1 MIFKIA
7 WRNIYRN
14 KKRSL
19 ITITSIFAA
28 LFLIILMRALQFG
41 FYDKLIETV
50 VESYAGYVEI
60 HADGFWDNQNLDNSM
75 QVDQELLDKIK
86 SVEGVEN
93 IVQRLQTF
101 SLISMG
107 DKTKGAVINGIN
119 LSEEQ
124 KITDWNKKMLSG
136 SFDIKKNEIIIGKG
150 IAEFFN
156 ISEND
161 TLILY
166 GQGYRGMM
174 AAGKYPVKGIIDL
187 KNPDLNKLGVFMTME
202 SARNYVSSDDISTH
216 IIIDKEKYYEEKKIV
231 ENLDNVLSDRY
242 EVMTWKETL
251 PEIEQTITA
260 DSAGGLIMAFIL
272 YVIVVFGMF
281 GTVLMMTEERKYEFG
296 VLISIGMSRARLFG
310 IILIETVILSMVGVF
325 LAIAVT
331 FPICYYYNI
340 NPINMATLMGE
351 GADQMMQEMGF
362 SPIAPMST
370 SLDIPLSHA
379 LVIFLFSLLISI
391 YPAIKIAKL
400 NPVKSMK
407 V

>member
-19 ITITSIFAA
+19 ITITSIFGA

-75 QVDQELLDKIK
+75 EVDQSLINDIK

-107 DKTKGAVINGIN
+107 EKTKGGVVNGIN
-119 LSEEQ
+119 ISEEQ
-124 KITDWNKKMLSG
+124 KITDWSKKMVSG
-136 SFDIKKNEIIIGKG
+136 SFDIGDDEIIIGKG
-150 IAEFFN
+150 IAEYFD
-156 ISEND
+156 IKEDD

-187 KNPDLNKLGVFMTME
+187 KNPDLNKLGIFMTIE
-202 SARNYVSSDDISTH
+202 SARNYVSSKEISTH
-216 IIIDKEKYYEEKKIV
+216 IIIDKEKYYKEENIV
-231 ENLDNVLSDRY
+231 VDLSNVLSKDY
-242 EVMTWKETL
+242 EIMSWKETL

-260 DSAGGLIMAFIL
+260 DSAGGVIMAFIL
-272 YVIVVFGMF
+272 YIIVVFGMF

-296 VLISIGMSRARLFG
+296 VLISIGMSRIRLFG
-310 IILIETVILSMVGVF
+310 IVLIETVILSMIGVV
-325 LAIAVT
+325 LAILIT
-331 FPICYYYNI
+331 YPICYYYYL
-340 NPINMATLMGE
+340 NPIDMADLMGE
-351 GADQMMQEMGF
+351 GADLMMEEMGF
-362 SPIAPMST
+362 SPIAPMSIEW
-370 SLDIPLSHA
+370 DIPLTHA
-379 LVIFLFSLLISI
+379 LVIFISSLLISI
-391 YPAIKIAKL
+391 YPAIKIFKL

-407 V
+407 I

>member
-1 MIFKIA
+1 MILKIA

-19 ITITSIFAA
+19 ITITSVFAA

-60 HADGFWDNQNLDNSM
+60 HADGFWDNQSLDNSM
-75 QVDQELLDKIK
+75 VVNQELLDDIQ
-86 SVEGVEN
+86 SVDGVEN

-107 DKTKGAVINGIN
+107 EKTRGGVINGVN

-124 KITDWNKKMLSG
+124 KITDWNKKMISG
-136 SFDIKKNEIIIGKG
+136 SFDLGYNEIIIGKG
-150 IAEFFN
+150 IAEFFKV
-156 ISEND
+156 SEND

-187 KNPDLNKLGVFMTME
+187 KNPNLNKLGIFMTME
-202 SARNYVSSDDISTH
+202 SARNYVSSDEISTH
-216 IIIDKEKYYEEKKIV
+216 IIIDKERYFEEEKIV
-231 ENLDNVLSDRY
+231 QELGSILSDEY
-242 EVMTWKETL
+242 EIMTWKETL

-296 VLISIGMSRARLFG
+296 VLISIGMSRLRLFG
-310 IILIETVILSMVGVF
+310 IILLETIILSMFGVI
-325 LAIAVT
+325 LAIIVT
-331 FPICYYYNI
+331 YPICFYYNL
-340 NPINMATLMGE
+340 NPIDMAILMGE
-351 GADQMMQEMGF
+351 GAEQMMEEMGF
-362 SPIAPMST
+362 SPIAPMSI

-379 LVIFLFSLLISI
+379 LIIFIFSLLISI
-391 YPAIKIAKL
+391 YPAIKISKL

-407 V
+407 A

>member
-19 ITITSIFAA
+19 ITITSVFAA
-28 LFLIILMRALQFG
+28 LLLIILMRALQFG

-60 HADGFWDNQNLDNSM
+60 HADGFWDNQSLDNSM
-75 QVDQELLDKIK
+75 QVDQQLLDDIQ

-101 SLISMG
+101 SLISVG
-107 DKTKGAVINGIN
+107 EKTKGGVINGIN

-124 KITDWNKKMLSG
+124 KITDWNKKMVSG
-136 SFDIKKNEIIIGKG
+136 SFDLSDNEIIIAKG
-150 IAEFFN
+150 IAEFFG

-174 AAGKYPVKGIIDL
+174 AAGKYPVKGVIDL
-187 KNPDLNKLGVFMTME
+187 KNPDLNKIGLFMTME
-202 SARNYVSSDDISTH
+202 SVRNYVSSDEISTH
-216 IIIDKEKYYEEKKIV
+216 IIIGKEKYYDEGKIV
-231 ENLDNVLSDRY
+231 EDLGLILSDDY

-296 VLISIGMSRARLFG
+296 VLISIGMSRIRLFG
-310 IILIETVILSMVGVF
+310 IILVETIILSMVGVV
-325 LAIAVT
+325 LAVMVT
-331 FPICYYYNI
+331 YPISIYYNI
-340 NPINMATLMGE
+340 NPIDMAILMGD
-351 GADQMMQEMGF
+351 GAVQMIEEMGF
-362 SPIAPMST
+362 SPMIPMSI
-370 SLDIPLSHA
+370 SWDIPLSHS
-379 LVIFLFSLLISI
+379 LIIFIFSLLISI
-391 YPAIKIAKL
+391 YPAIKISKL

>member
-19 ITITSIFAA
+19 ITITSIFGA

-75 QVDQELLDKIK
+75 EVDQSLINDIK

-107 DKTKGAVINGIN
+107 EKTKGGVVNGIN
-119 LSEEQ
+119 ISEEQ
-124 KITDWNKKMLSG
+124 KITDWSKKMVSG
-136 SFDIKKNEIIIGKG
+136 SFDIGDDEIIIGKG
-150 IAEFFN
+150 IAEYFD
-156 ISEND
+156 IKEDD

-187 KNPDLNKLGVFMTME
+187 KNPDLNKLGIFMTIE
-202 SARNYVSSDDISTH
+202 SARNYVSSEEISTH
-216 IIIDKEKYYEEKKIV
+216 IIIDKEKYYKEENIV
-231 ENLDNVLSDRY
+231 VDLSNVLSKDY
-242 EVMTWKETL
+242 EIMSWKETL

-260 DSAGGLIMAFIL
+260 DSAGGVIMAFIL
-272 YVIVVFGMF
+272 YIIVVFGMF

-296 VLISIGMSRARLFG
+296 VLISIGMSRIRLFG
-310 IILIETVILSMVGVF
+310 IVLIETVILSMIGVV
-325 LAIAVT
+325 LAILIT
-331 FPICYYYNI
+331 YPICYYYYL
-340 NPINMATLMGE
+340 NPIDMADLMGE
-351 GADQMMQEMGF
+351 GADQMMEEMGF
-362 SPIAPMST
+362 SPIAPMSIEWN
-370 SLDIPLSHA
+370 IPLTHA
-379 LVIFLFSLLISI
+379 LVIFISSLLISI
-391 YPAIKIAKL
+391 YPAIKISKL

-407 V
+407 I

>member
-19 ITITSIFAA
+19 ITITSVFAA

-60 HADGFWDNQNLDNSM
+60 HADGFWDNQSLDNSM
-75 QVDQELLDKIK
+75 QVDQQLLDDIQ

-101 SLISMG
+101 SLISVG
-107 DKTKGAVINGIN
+107 EKTKGGVINGIN

-124 KITDWNKKMLSG
+124 KITDWNKKMVSG
-136 SFDIKKNEIIIGKG
+136 SFDLRDNEIIIAKG
-150 IAEFFN
+150 IAEFFD

-174 AAGKYPVKGIIDL
+174 AAGKYPVKGVIDL
-187 KNPDLNKLGVFMTME
+187 KNPDLNKIGLFMTME
-202 SARNYVSSDDISTH
+202 SVRNYVSSDEISTH
-216 IIIDKEKYYEEKKIV
+216 IIIGKEKYYDEGKIV
-231 ENLDNVLSDRY
+231 EDLGLILSDDY

-296 VLISIGMSRARLFG
+296 VLISIGMSRIRLFG
-310 IILIETVILSMVGVF
+310 IILVETIVLSMAGVV
-325 LAIAVT
+325 LAVMFT
-331 FPICYYYNI
+331 YPISIYYNI
-340 NPINMATLMGE
+340 NPIDMAILMGD
-351 GADQMMQEMGF
+351 GAVQMIEEMGF
-362 SPIAPMST
+362 SPMIPMSI
-370 SLDIPLSHA
+370 SWDIPLSHS
-379 LVIFLFSLLISI
+379 LVIFIFSLLISI
-391 YPAIKIAKL
+391 YPAIKISKL

>member
-19 ITITSIFAA
+19 ITITSVFAA
-28 LFLIILMRALQFG
+28 LLLIILMRALQFG

-60 HADGFWDNQNLDNSM
+60 HADGFWDNQSLDNSM
-75 QVDQELLDKIK
+75 QVDQQLLDDIQ

-101 SLISMG
+101 SLISVG
-107 DKTKGAVINGIN
+107 EKTKGGVINGIN

-124 KITDWNKKMLSG
+124 KITDWNKKMVSG
-136 SFDIKKNEIIIGKG
+136 SFDLSDNEIIIAKG
-150 IAEFFN
+150 IAEFFG

-174 AAGKYPVKGIIDL
+174 AAGKYPVKGVIDL
-187 KNPDLNKLGVFMTME
+187 KNPDLNKIGLFMTME
-202 SARNYVSSDDISTH
+202 SVRNYVSSDEISTH
-216 IIIDKEKYYEEKKIV
+216 IIIDKEKYYNEDKIV
-231 ENLDNVLSDRY
+231 EDLGLILSDDY

-296 VLISIGMSRARLFG
+296 VLISIGMSRIRLFG
-310 IILIETVILSMVGVF
+310 IILVETIILSMVGVV
-325 LAIAVT
+325 LAVMVT
-331 FPICYYYNI
+331 YPISIYYNI
-340 NPINMATLMGE
+340 NPIDMAILMGD
-351 GADQMMQEMGF
+351 GAVQMIEEMGF
-362 SPIAPMST
+362 SPMIPMSI
-370 SLDIPLSHA
+370 SWDIPLSHS
-379 LVIFLFSLLISI
+379 LVIFIFSLLISI
-391 YPAIKIAKL
+391 YPAIKISKL

-407 V
+407 I

>member
-19 ITITSIFAA
+19 ITITSIFGA

-50 VESYAGYVEI
+50 VESYAGYVEV

-75 QVDQELLDKIK
+75 EVNQSLINDIK

-107 DKTKGAVINGIN
+107 EKTKGGVINGIN
-119 LSEEQ
+119 ISEEQ
-124 KITDWNKKMLSG
+124 KITDWSKKMVSG
-136 SFDIKKNEIIIGKG
+136 SFDIGDDEIIIGKG
-150 IAEFFN
+150 IAEYFD
-156 ISEND
+156 IKEDD

-187 KNPDLNKLGVFMTME
+187 KNPDLNKLGIFMTIE
-202 SARNYVSSDDISTH
+202 SARNYVSSEEISTH
-216 IIIDKEKYYEEKKIV
+216 IIIDKEKYYKEENIV
-231 ENLDNVLSDRY
+231 VDLSNVLSKDY
-242 EVMTWKETL
+242 EIMSWKETL

-260 DSAGGLIMAFIL
+260 DNAGGVIMAFIL
-272 YVIVVFGMF
+272 YIIVVFGMF

-296 VLISIGMSRARLFG
+296 VLISIGMSRIRLFG
-310 IILIETVILSMVGVF
+310 IVLIETVILSMIGVV
-325 LAIAVT
+325 LAILIT
-331 FPICYYYNI
+331 YPICYYYYL
-340 NPINMATLMGE
+340 NPIDMADLMGE
-351 GADQMMQEMGF
+351 GADQMMEEMGF
-362 SPIAPMST
+362 SPIAPMSIEWN
-370 SLDIPLSHA
+370 IPLTHA
-379 LVIFLFSLLISI
+379 LVIFISSLLISI
-391 YPAIKIAKL
+391 YPAIKISKL

-407 V
+407 I

>member
-19 ITITSIFAA
+19 ITITSIFGA

-75 QVDQELLDKIK
+75 EVDQSLINDIK

-107 DKTKGAVINGIN
+107 EKTKGGVVNGIN
-119 LSEEQ
+119 ISEEQ
-124 KITDWNKKMLSG
+124 KITDWSKKMVSG
-136 SFDIKKNEIIIGKG
+136 SFDIGDDEIIIGKG
-150 IAEFFN
+150 IAEYFD
-156 ISEND
+156 IKEDD

-187 KNPDLNKLGVFMTME
+187 KNPDLNKLGIFMTIE
-202 SARNYVSSDDISTH
+202 SARNYVSSKEISTH
-216 IIIDKEKYYEEKKIV
+216 IIIDKEKYYKEENIV
-231 ENLDNVLSDRY
+231 VDLSNVLSKDY
-242 EVMTWKETL
+242 EIMSWKETL

-260 DSAGGLIMAFIL
+260 DSAGGVIMAFIL
-272 YVIVVFGMF
+272 YIIVVFGMF

-296 VLISIGMSRARLFG
+296 VLISIGMSRIRLFG
-310 IILIETVILSMVGVF
+310 IVLIETVILSMIGVI
-325 LAIAVT
+325 LAILIT
-331 FPICYYYNI
+331 YPICYYYYL
-340 NPINMATLMGE
+340 NPIDMADLMGE
-351 GADQMMQEMGF
+351 GADQMMEEMGF
-362 SPIAPMST
+362 SPIAPMSIEWN
-370 SLDIPLSHA
+370 IPLTHA
-379 LVIFLFSLLISI
+379 LVIFISSLLISI
-391 YPAIKIAKL
+391 YPAIKISKL

-407 V
+407 I

>member
-19 ITITSIFAA
+19 ITITSVFAA

-60 HADGFWDNQNLDNSM
+60 HADGFWDNQSLDNSM
-75 QVDQELLDKIK
+75 QVDQQLLDDIQ

-101 SLISMG
+101 SLISVG
-107 DKTKGAVINGIN
+107 EKTKGGVINGVN

-124 KITDWNKKMLSG
+124 KITDWNKKMVSG
-136 SFDIKKNEIIIGKG
+136 SFDLRDNEIIIAKG
-150 IAEFFN
+150 IAEFFS

-174 AAGKYPVKGIIDL
+174 AAGKYPVKGVIDL
-187 KNPDLNKLGVFMTME
+187 KNPDLNKIGLFMTME
-202 SARNYVSSDDISTH
+202 SVRNYVSSDEISTH
-216 IIIDKEKYYEEKKIV
+216 IIIDKEKYYNEDKIV
-231 ENLDNVLSDRY
+231 EDLGIILSDDY

-296 VLISIGMSRARLFG
+296 VLISVGMSRIRLFG
-310 IILIETVILSMVGVF
+310 IILIETIILSMVGVV
-325 LAIAVT
+325 LAVMVT
-331 FPICYYYNI
+331 YPISIYYNI
-340 NPINMATLMGE
+340 NPIDMAILMGD
-351 GADQMMQEMGF
+351 GADQMIEEMGF
-362 SPIAPMST
+362 SPMIPMSI
-370 SLDIPLSHA
+370 SWDIPLSHS
-379 LVIFLFSLLISI
+379 LVIFIFSLLISI
-391 YPAIKIAKL
+391 YPAIKISKL

>member
-19 ITITSIFAA
+19 ITITSIFGA

-75 QVDQELLDKIK
+75 EVNQSLINDIK

-107 DKTKGAVINGIN
+107 EKTKGGVVNGIN
-119 LSEEQ
+119 ISEEQ
-124 KITDWNKKMLSG
+124 KITDWSKKMVSG
-136 SFDIKKNEIIIGKG
+136 SFDIGDDEIIIGKG
-150 IAEFFN
+150 IAEYFD
-156 ISEND
+156 IKEDD

-187 KNPDLNKLGVFMTME
+187 KNPDLNKLGIFMTIE
-202 SARNYVSSDDISTH
+202 SARNYVSSKEISTH
-216 IIIDKEKYYEEKKIV
+216 IIIDKEKYYKEENIV
-231 ENLDNVLSDRY
+231 VDLSNVLSKDY
-242 EVMTWKETL
+242 EIMSWKETL

-260 DSAGGLIMAFIL
+260 DNAGGVIMAFIL
-272 YVIVVFGMF
+272 YIIVVFGMF

-296 VLISIGMSRARLFG
+296 VLISIGMSRIRLFG
-310 IILIETVILSMVGVF
+310 IVLIETVILSMIGVV
-325 LAIAVT
+325 LAILIT
-331 FPICYYYNI
+331 YPICYYYYL
-340 NPINMATLMGE
+340 NPIDMADLMGE
-351 GADQMMQEMGF
+351 GADLMMEEMGF
-362 SPIAPMST
+362 SPIAPMSIEW
-370 SLDIPLSHA
+370 DIPLTHA
-379 LVIFLFSLLISI
+379 LVIFISSLLISI
-391 YPAIKIAKL
+391 YPAIKISKL

-407 V
+407 I

>member
-19 ITITSIFAA
+19 ITITSVFAA
-28 LFLIILMRALQFG
+28 LLLIILMRALQFG

-60 HADGFWDNQNLDNSM
+60 HADGFWDNQSLDNSM
-75 QVDQELLDKIK
+75 QVDQQLLDDIQ

-101 SLISMG
+101 SLISVG
-107 DKTKGAVINGIN
+107 EKTKGGVINGIN
-119 LSEEQ
+119 LSDEQ
-124 KITDWNKKMLSG
+124 KITDWNKKMVSG
-136 SFDIKKNEIIIGKG
+136 SFDLGDNEIIIAKG
-150 IAEFFN
+150 IAEFFD

-174 AAGKYPVKGIIDL
+174 AAGKYPVKGVIDL
-187 KNPDLNKLGVFMTME
+187 KNPDLNKIGLFMTME
-202 SARNYVSSDDISTH
+202 SVRNYVSSDEISTH
-216 IIIDKEKYYEEKKIV
+216 IIIGKEKYYDEGKIV
-231 ENLDNVLSDRY
+231 EDLGLILSDDY

-296 VLISIGMSRARLFG
+296 VLISIGMSRIRLFG
-310 IILIETVILSMVGVF
+310 IILVETIILSMVGVV
-325 LAIAVT
+325 LAVMVT
-331 FPICYYYNI
+331 YPISIYYNI
-340 NPINMATLMGE
+340 NPIDMAILMGD
-351 GADQMMQEMGF
+351 GAVQMIEEMGF
-362 SPIAPMST
+362 SPMIPMSI
-370 SLDIPLSHA
+370 SWDIPLSHS
-379 LVIFLFSLLISI
+379 LVIFIFSLLISI
-391 YPAIKIAKL
+391 YPAIKISKL

-407 V
+407 I

>member
-19 ITITSIFAA
+19 ITITSIFGA

-50 VESYAGYVEI
+50 VESYAGYVEV

-75 QVDQELLDKIK
+75 EVDQDLINDIK

-107 DKTKGAVINGIN
+107 EKTKGGVINGIN
-119 LSEEQ
+119 ISEEQ
-124 KITDWNKKMLSG
+124 KITDWSKKMVSG
-136 SFDIKKNEIIIGKG
+136 SFDIGDDEIIIGKG
-150 IAEFFN
+150 IAEYFD
-156 ISEND
+156 IKEDD

-187 KNPDLNKLGVFMTME
+187 KNPNLNKLGIFMTIE
-202 SARNYVSSDDISTH
+202 SARNYVSSKEISTH
-216 IIIDKEKYYEEKKIV
+216 IIIDKEKYYKEENIV
-231 ENLDNVLSDRY
+231 VDLSNVLSKDY
-242 EVMTWKETL
+242 EIMSWKETL

-260 DSAGGLIMAFIL
+260 DSAGGVIMAFIL
-272 YVIVVFGMF
+272 YIIVVFGMF

-296 VLISIGMSRARLFG
+296 VLISIGMSRIRLFG
-310 IILIETVILSMVGVF
+310 IVLIETVILSMIGVV
-325 LAIAVT
+325 LAILIT
-331 FPICYYYNI
+331 YPICYYYYL
-340 NPINMATLMGE
+340 NPIDMADLMGE
-351 GADQMMQEMGF
+351 GADLMMEEMGF
-362 SPIAPMST
+362 SPIAPMSIEW
-370 SLDIPLSHA
+370 DIPLTHA
-379 LVIFLFSLLISI
+379 LVIFISSLLISI
-391 YPAIKIAKL
+391 YPAIKISKL

-407 V
+407 I

>member
-19 ITITSIFAA
+19 ITITSVFAA
-28 LFLIILMRALQFG
+28 LLLIILMRALQFG

-60 HADGFWDNQNLDNSM
+60 HADGFWDNQSLDNSM
-75 QVDQELLDKIK
+75 QVDQQLLDDIQ

-101 SLISMG
+101 SLISVG
-107 DKTKGAVINGIN
+107 EKTKGGVINGIN

-124 KITDWNKKMLSG
+124 KITDWNKKMVSG
-136 SFDIKKNEIIIGKG
+136 SFDLSDNEIIIAKG
-150 IAEFFN
+150 IAEFFG

-174 AAGKYPVKGIIDL
+174 AAGKYPVKGVIDL
-187 KNPDLNKLGVFMTME
+187 KNPDLNKIGLFMTME
-202 SARNYVSSDDISTH
+202 TVRNYVSSDEISTH
-216 IIIDKEKYYEEKKIV
+216 IIIGKEKYYDEGKIV
-231 ENLDNVLSDRY
+231 EDLGLILSDDY

-272 YVIVVFGMF
+272 YVLVVFGMF

-296 VLISIGMSRARLFG
+296 VLISVGMSRIRLFG
-310 IILIETVILSMVGVF
+310 IILVETIILSMVGVV
-325 LAIAVT
+325 LAVMVT
-331 FPICYYYNI
+331 YPISIYYNI
-340 NPINMATLMGE
+340 NPIDMAILMGD
-351 GADQMMQEMGF
+351 GANQMIEEMGF
-362 SPIAPMST
+362 SPMIPMSI
-370 SLDIPLSHA
+370 SWDIPLSHS
-379 LVIFLFSLLISI
+379 LVIFIFSLLISI
-391 YPAIKIAKL
+391 YPAIKISKL

>member
-19 ITITSIFAA
+19 ITITSVFAA
-28 LFLIILMRALQFG
+28 LLLIILMRALQFG

-60 HADGFWDNQNLDNSM
+60 HADGFWDNQSLDNSM
-75 QVDQELLDKIK
+75 QVDQQLLDDIQ

-101 SLISMG
+101 SLISVG
-107 DKTKGAVINGIN
+107 EKTKGGVINGIN

-124 KITDWNKKMLSG
+124 KITDWNKKMVSG
-136 SFDIKKNEIIIGKG
+136 SFDLSDNEIIIAKG
-150 IAEFFN
+150 IAEFFD

-174 AAGKYPVKGIIDL
+174 AAGKYPVKGVIDL
-187 KNPDLNKLGVFMTME
+187 KNPDLNKIGLFMTME
-202 SARNYVSSDDISTH
+202 SVRNYVSSDEISTH
-216 IIIDKEKYYEEKKIV
+216 IIIGKEKYYDEGKIV
-231 ENLDNVLSDRY
+231 EDLGLILSDDY

-296 VLISIGMSRARLFG
+296 VLISIGMSRIRLFG
-310 IILIETVILSMVGVF
+310 IILVETIILSMVGVV
-325 LAIAVT
+325 LAVMVT
-331 FPICYYYNI
+331 YPISIYYNI
-340 NPINMATLMGE
+340 NPIDMAILMGD
-351 GADQMMQEMGF
+351 GAVQMIEEMGF
-362 SPIAPMST
+362 SPMIPMSI
-370 SLDIPLSHA
+370 SWDIPLSHS
-379 LVIFLFSLLISI
+379 LIIFIFSLLISI
-391 YPAIKIAKL
+391 YPAIKISKL

>member
-19 ITITSIFAA
+19 ITITSIFGA

-50 VESYAGYVEI
+50 VESYAGYVEV

-75 QVDQELLDKIK
+75 EVDQSLINDIK

-107 DKTKGAVINGIN
+107 EKTKGGVINGIN
-119 LSEEQ
+119 ISEEQ
-124 KITDWNKKMLSG
+124 KITDWSKKMVSG
-136 SFDIKKNEIIIGKG
+136 SFDIGDDEIIIGKG
-150 IAEFFN
+150 IAEYFD
-156 ISEND
+156 IKEDD

-187 KNPDLNKLGVFMTME
+187 KNPDLNKLGIFMTIE
-202 SARNYVSSDDISTH
+202 SARNYVSSKEISTH
-216 IIIDKEKYYEEKKIV
+216 IIIDKEKYYKEENIV
-231 ENLDNVLSDRY
+231 VDLSNVLSKDY
-242 EVMTWKETL
+242 EIMSWKETL

-260 DSAGGLIMAFIL
+260 DSAGGVIMAFIL
-272 YVIVVFGMF
+272 YIIVVFGMF

-296 VLISIGMSRARLFG
+296 VLISIGMSRIRLFG
-310 IILIETVILSMVGVF
+310 IVLIETVILSMIGVV
-325 LAIAVT
+325 LAILIT
-331 FPICYYYNI
+331 YPICYYYYL
-340 NPINMATLMGE
+340 NPIDMADLMGE
-351 GADQMMQEMGF
+351 GADQMMEEMGF
-362 SPIAPMST
+362 SPIAPMSIEWN
-370 SLDIPLSHA
+370 IPLTHA
-379 LVIFLFSLLISI
+379 LVIFISSLLISI
-391 YPAIKIAKL
+391 YPAIKISKL

-407 V
+407 I

>member
-19 ITITSIFAA
+19 ITITSIFGA

-50 VESYAGYVEI
+50 VESYAGYVEV

-75 QVDQELLDKIK
+75 EVNQSLINDIK

-107 DKTKGAVINGIN
+107 EKTKGGVINGIN
-119 LSEEQ
+119 ISEEQ
-124 KITDWNKKMLSG
+124 KITDWSKKMVSG
-136 SFDIKKNEIIIGKG
+136 SFDIGDDEIIIGKG
-150 IAEFFN
+150 IAEYFD
-156 ISEND
+156 IKEDD

-187 KNPDLNKLGVFMTME
+187 KNPDLNKLGIFMTIE
-202 SARNYVSSDDISTH
+202 SARNYVSSEEISTH
-216 IIIDKEKYYEEKKIV
+216 IIIDKEKYYKEENIV
-231 ENLDNVLSDRY
+231 FDLSNVLSKDY
-242 EVMTWKETL
+242 EIMSWKETL

-260 DSAGGLIMAFIL
+260 DSAGGVIMAFIL
-272 YVIVVFGMF
+272 YIIVVFGMF

-296 VLISIGMSRARLFG
+296 VLISIGMSRIRLFG
-310 IILIETVILSMVGVF
+310 IVLIETVILSMIGVV
-325 LAIAVT
+325 LAILIT
-331 FPICYYYNI
+331 YPICYYYYL
-340 NPINMATLMGE
+340 NPIDMADLMGE
-351 GADQMMQEMGF
+351 GADLMMEEMGF
-362 SPIAPMST
+362 SPIAPMSIEW
-370 SLDIPLSHA
+370 DIPLTHA
-379 LVIFLFSLLISI
+379 LVIFISSLLISI
-391 YPAIKIAKL
+391 YPAIKISKL

-407 V
+407 I

>member
-19 ITITSIFAA
+19 ITITSIFGA

-60 HADGFWDNQNLDNSM
+60 HADGFWNNQNLDNSM
-75 QVDQELLDKIK
+75 EVDQSLINDIK

-107 DKTKGAVINGIN
+107 EKTKGGVVNGIN
-119 LSEEQ
+119 ISEEQ
-124 KITDWNKKMLSG
+124 KITDWSKKMVSG
-136 SFDIKKNEIIIGKG
+136 SFDIGDDEIIIGKG
-150 IAEFFN
+150 IAEYFD
-156 ISEND
+156 IKEDD

-187 KNPDLNKLGVFMTME
+187 KNPDLNKLGIFMTIE
-202 SARNYVSSDDISTH
+202 SARNYVSSKEISTH
-216 IIIDKEKYYEEKKIV
+216 IIIDKEKYYKEENIV
-231 ENLDNVLSDRY
+231 VDLSNVLSKDY
-242 EVMTWKETL
+242 EIMSWKETL

-260 DSAGGLIMAFIL
+260 DSAGGVIMAFIL
-272 YVIVVFGMF
+272 YIIVVFGMF

-296 VLISIGMSRARLFG
+296 VLISIGMSRIRLFG
-310 IILIETVILSMVGVF
+310 IVLIETVILSMIGVV
-325 LAIAVT
+325 LAILIT
-331 FPICYYYNI
+331 YPICYYYYL
-340 NPINMATLMGE
+340 NPIDMADLMGE
-351 GADQMMQEMGF
+351 GADLMMEEMGF
-362 SPIAPMST
+362 SPIAPMSIEW
-370 SLDIPLSHA
+370 DIPLTHA
-379 LVIFLFSLLISI
+379 LVIFISSLLISI
-391 YPAIKIAKL
+391 YPAIKISKL

-407 V
+407 I

>member
-19 ITITSIFAA
+19 ITITSVFAA
-28 LFLIILMRALQFG
+28 LLLIILMRALQFG

-60 HADGFWDNQNLDNSM
+60 HADGFWDNQSLDNSM
-75 QVDQELLDKIK
+75 QVDQQLLDDIQ

-101 SLISMG
+101 SLISVG
-107 DKTKGAVINGIN
+107 EKTKGGVINGIN

-124 KITDWNKKMLSG
+124 KITDWNKKMVSG
-136 SFDIKKNEIIIGKG
+136 SFDLSDNEIIIAKG
-150 IAEFFN
+150 IAEFFD

-174 AAGKYPVKGIIDL
+174 AAGKYPVKGVIDL
-187 KNPDLNKLGVFMTME
+187 KNPDLNKIGLFMTME
-202 SARNYVSSDDISTH
+202 SVRNYVSSDEISTH
-216 IIIDKEKYYEEKKIV
+216 IIIGKEKYYDEGKIV
-231 ENLDNVLSDRY
+231 EDLGLILSDDY

-296 VLISIGMSRARLFG
+296 VLISIGMSRIRLFG
-310 IILIETVILSMVGVF
+310 IILVETIILSMVGVV
-325 LAIAVT
+325 LAVMVT
-331 FPICYYYNI
+331 YPISIYYNI
-340 NPINMATLMGE
+340 NPIDMAILMGD
-351 GADQMMQEMGF
+351 GAVQMIEEMGF
-362 SPIAPMST
+362 SPMIPMSI
-370 SLDIPLSHA
+370 SWDIPLSHS
-379 LVIFLFSLLISI
+379 LVIFIFSLLISI
-391 YPAIKIAKL
+391 YPAIKISKL

-407 V
+407 I

>member
-19 ITITSIFAA
+19 ITITSVFAA
-28 LFLIILMRALQFG
+28 LLLIILMRALQFG

-60 HADGFWDNQNLDNSM
+60 HADGFWDNQSLDNSM
-75 QVDQELLDKIK
+75 QVDQQLLDDIQ

-101 SLISMG
+101 SLISVG
-107 DKTKGAVINGIN
+107 EKTKGGVINGIN

-124 KITDWNKKMLSG
+124 KITDWNKKMVSG
-136 SFDIKKNEIIIGKG
+136 SFDLSDNEIIIAKG
-150 IAEFFN
+150 IAEFFG

-174 AAGKYPVKGIIDL
+174 AAGKYPVKGVIDL
-187 KNPDLNKLGVFMTME
+187 KNPDLNKIGLFMTME
-202 SARNYVSSDDISTH
+202 TVRNYVSSDEISTH
-216 IIIDKEKYYEEKKIV
+216 IIIGKEKYYDEGKIV
-231 ENLDNVLSDRY
+231 EDLGLILSDDY

-296 VLISIGMSRARLFG
+296 VLISVGMSRIRLFG
-310 IILIETVILSMVGVF
+310 IILVETIILSMIGVV
-325 LAIAVT
+325 LAVMVT
-331 FPICYYYNI
+331 YPISIYYNI
-340 NPINMATLMGE
+340 NPIDMALLMGD
-351 GADQMMQEMGF
+351 GANQMIEEMGF
-362 SPIAPMST
+362 SPMIPMSI
-370 SLDIPLSHA
+370 SWDIPLSHS
-379 LVIFLFSLLISI
+379 LVIFIFSLLISI
-391 YPAIKIAKL
+391 YPAIKISKL

>member
-19 ITITSIFAA
+19 ITITSVFAA
-28 LFLIILMRALQFG
+28 LLLIILMRALQFG

-60 HADGFWDNQNLDNSM
+60 HADGFWDNQSLDNSM
-75 QVDQELLDKIK
+75 QVDQQLLDDIQ

-101 SLISMG
+101 SLISVG
-107 DKTKGAVINGIN
+107 EKTKGGVINGIN

-124 KITDWNKKMLSG
+124 KITDWNKKMVSG
-136 SFDIKKNEIIIGKG
+136 SFDLSDNEIIIAKG
-150 IAEFFN
+150 IAEFFD

-174 AAGKYPVKGIIDL
+174 AAGKYPVKGVIDL
-187 KNPDLNKLGVFMTME
+187 KNPDLNKIGLFMTME
-202 SARNYVSSDDISTH
+202 SVRNYVSSDEISTH
-216 IIIDKEKYYEEKKIV
+216 IIIDKEKYYNEDKIV
-231 ENLDNVLSDRY
+231 EDLGLVLSDDY

-296 VLISIGMSRARLFG
+296 VLISIGMSRIRLFG
-310 IILIETVILSMVGVF
+310 IILVETIILSMVGVV
-325 LAIAVT
+325 LAVMVT
-331 FPICYYYNI
+331 YPISIYYNI
-340 NPINMATLMGE
+340 NPIDMAILMGD
-351 GADQMMQEMGF
+351 GANQMIEEMGF
-362 SPIAPMST
+362 SPMIPMSI
-370 SLDIPLSHA
+370 SWDIPLSHS
-379 LVIFLFSLLISI
+379 LVIFIFSLLISI
-391 YPAIKIAKL
+391 YPAIKISKL

>member
-19 ITITSIFAA
+19 ITITSIFGA

-50 VESYAGYVEI
+50 VESYAGYVEV

-75 QVDQELLDKIK
+75 EVDQSLINDIK

-93 IVQRLQTF
+93 IVQRLQPF

-107 DKTKGAVINGIN
+107 EKTKGGVVNGIN
-119 LSEEQ
+119 ISEEQ
-124 KITDWNKKMLSG
+124 KITDWSKKMVSG
-136 SFDIKKNEIIIGKG
+136 SFDIGDDEIIIGKG
-150 IAEFFN
+150 IAEYFD
-156 ISEND
+156 IKEDD

-187 KNPDLNKLGVFMTME
+187 KNPDLNKLGIFMTIE
-202 SARNYVSSDDISTH
+202 SARNYVSSEEISTH
-216 IIIDKEKYYEEKKIV
+216 IIIDKEKYYKEENIV
-231 ENLDNVLSDRY
+231 VDLSNVLSKDY
-242 EVMTWKETL
+242 EIMSWKETL

-260 DSAGGLIMAFIL
+260 DNAGGVIMAFIL
-272 YVIVVFGMF
+272 YIIVVFGMF

-296 VLISIGMSRARLFG
+296 VLISIGMSRIRLFG
-310 IILIETVILSMVGVF
+310 IVLIETVILSMIGVV
-325 LAIAVT
+325 LAILIT
-331 FPICYYYNI
+331 YPICYYYYL
-340 NPINMATLMGE
+340 NPIDMADLMGE
-351 GADQMMQEMGF
+351 GADLMMEEMGF
-362 SPIAPMST
+362 SPIAPMSIEWN
-370 SLDIPLSHA
+370 IPLTHA
-379 LVIFLFSLLISI
+379 LVIFISSLLISI
-391 YPAIKIAKL
+391 YPAIKISKL

-407 V
+407 I